1 MKPALTAEEWAKVRE
16 PLVVEWA
23 QDLPPKRL
31 DQEFR
36 HGLAARCLHEQ
47 EFGFTREDV
56 DRHRA
61 TLPDT
66 MPKHPSH
73 HETILAYNTL
83 VEWINSRVAWRNS
96 MADRLE
102 VLLPPEQK

>member
-1 MKPALTAEEWAKVRE
+1 MKPAMTAEEWAKVRE

-56 DRHRA
+56 VDERQAYHDAVVLARHYQDIDMEEQRLACRERA
-61 TLPDT
+61 RRH
-66 MPKHPSH
+66 M
-73 HETILAYNTL
+73 ERAERIEA
-83 VEWINSRVAWRNS
+83 
-96 MADRLE
+96 
-102 VLLPPEQK
+102 LLPPEPK